1 LRLSRGESAA
11 ATALCCVNR
20 SAAAQT
26 VSKYRHWDLRPATR
40 GRSRREREG
49 RACQATI
56 SPCAALM
63 GKCPVSWCRRGKKI
77 RYVMLRKRRAAA
89 RIGAIERQWPGF
101 PAKPDHGAPLLHDGV
116 LFGQEHASSPFTRTA
131 SINAGA
137 GSLPKPANALGGC
150 SSTYEIC
157 HIRQTSAEPTSAE
170 QKFSR
175 P

>member
-1 LRLSRGESAA
+1 MG
-11 ATALCCVNR
+11 
-20 SAAAQT
+20 
-26 VSKYRHWDLRPATR
+26 
-40 GRSRREREG
+40 
-49 RACQATI
+49 QA
-56 SPCAALM
+56 PCAPYAGV
-63 GKCPVSWCRRGKKI
+63 GKRFDQSFCESG
-77 RYVMLRKRRAAA
+77 AAA

-157 HIRQTSAEPTSAE
+157 HIRQTSAETNVRGTKVFPALNAL
-170 QKFSR
+170 KNARIRR
-175 P
+175 PFRCN